1 MSRSRAVIDE
11 GTSGEMRHIS
21 RNEMYVGGGKSVL
34 SVVNGET
41 SGSGADPDANGEICG
56 SWTVVDV
63 KTTARMRK
71 RNSEPVIVN
80 GETSGGGRP
89 VAGVFNRWQRYGEMS
104 DSVTC
109 TAVGGS
115 PSMSQ
120 EYRMD
125 GEGHCLAVRL
135 ILHFKLPGNGASL
148 LCPYEVL
155 CRIKCSV
162 KSF

>member
-1 MSRSRAVIDE
+1 MIDE

-71 RNSEPVIVN
+71 RSIED
-80 GETSGGGRP
+80 
-89 VAGVFNRWQRYGEMS
+89 EMH
-104 DSVTC
+104 V
-109 TAVGGS
+109 
-115 PSMSQ
+115 
-120 EYRMD
+120 
-125 GEGHCLAVRL
+125 
-135 ILHFKLPGNGASL
+135 
-148 LCPYEVL
+148 
-155 CRIKCSV
+155 
-162 KSF
+162 

>member
-71 RNSEPVIVN
+71 
-80 GETSGGGRP
+80 TGGGRP

-104 DSVTC
+104 DSATC

-135 ILHFKLPGNGASL
+135 ILHF
-148 LCPYEVL
+148 
-155 CRIKCSV
+155 
-162 KSF
+162 